1 GKTLTGM
8 AKKLSSESASRERR
22 LLYDIRSRVS
32 RFSTAPIEA
41 ARVTRAEHLDRVCRR
56 LGAKAT
62 LQVVEGADHSF
73 DVLKLSGRTESD
85 VMEEPARTIAVCGRA
100 PIDRDREF

>member
-1 GKTLTGM
+1 MLFLQGTRDAL
-8 AKKLSSESASRERR
+8 AELDLVRE
-22 LLYDIRSRVS
+22 
-32 RFSTAPIEA
+32 
-41 ARVTRAEHLDRVCRR
+41 VCRR